1 VYVVIMAG
9 GGGTRLWPLSR
20 QDRPKPFL
28 PIVGSET
35 LFQRTV
41 ARVLP
46 LVGPD
51 GIYVVAEQRHA
62 PHVRTQAPALP
73 ASHLL
78 GEPMGRNTAPAIALS
93 ALVIDRPLG
102 ETMVVLPADAWI
114 ADDEAFRAA
123 LRAVGDTDGLAEGAL
138 GVETPLVTLGVRPDR
153 AETGYG
159 YLVPRAGAT
168 AAFRGFPASALEA
181 FVEKPD
187 VRRAAELLALPGS
200 AWNAGM
206 FAWRRRAILA
216 ALERF
221 APDVLDGVR
230 LALMAPG
237 AREQG
242 GVLDGPEAARR
253 YATVRSVSIDYAVM
267 EGAAHAGIVLMTSL
281 DAGWSDVGSWRAVRE
296 LGSVLPA
303 AATDHVDA
311 PASDQRV
318 ESGQAGPE
326 GTTEPPSPAG
336 QPAGSVI
343 DIDSR
348 DVLVRALGGR
358 LVATLGLSDTIVID
372 TPDALLVCAAD
383 RAQDVKTIVER
394 LREAGE
400 TEHL

>member
-1 VYVVIMAG
+1 MYVVILAG

-28 PIVGSET
+28 PLIGDET

-41 ARVLP
+41 ERVRP
-46 LVGPD
+46 VVGLD
-51 GIYVVAEQRHA
+51 GVYVVAERRHRRL
-62 PHVRTQAPALP
+62 VLDQAPSLAED
-73 ASHLL
+73 HVL
-78 GEPMGRNTAPAIALS
+78 GEPMGRNTAPAIALA
-93 ALVIDRPLG
+93 ALAIERPLG

-114 ADDEAFRAA
+114 SDDEAFRAA
-123 LRAVGDTDGLAEGAL
+123 LSAVADGDGLASGAL
-138 GVETPLVTLGVRPDR
+138 DVETPLVTLGVRPDR
-153 AETGYG
+153 PETGYG
-159 YLVPRAGAT
+159 YLVPRPGSAAPAGPLT
-168 AAFRGFPASALEA
+168 AHVLDA

-187 VRRAAELLALPGS
+187 NRRAQELLELPGV

-230 LALMAPG
+230 LALLAPAPDG
-237 AREQG
+237 ET
-242 GVLDGPEAARR
+242 GVLGGPEAARR
-253 YATVRSVSIDYAVM
+253 YSTVRSVSIDYAVM
-267 EGAAHAGIVLMTSL
+267 EDAARAGMVLMGSL

-296 LGSVLPA
+296 LA
-303 AATDHVDA
+303 DA
-311 PASDQRV
+311 LGNGTAD
-318 ESGQAGPE
+318 ESGEGASGTSEAAGTAGPSRTSATA
-326 GTTEPPSPAG
+326 GTA
-336 QPAGSVI
+336 I
-343 DIDSR
+343 DVGSR
-348 DVLVRALGGR
+348 DVLVRSLGGR
-358 LVATLGLSDTIVID
+358 LVATVGLSDTIVID